1 MIKTV
6 LRTTLVLSLA
16 ATTLVGTAEARG
28 FGGGGF
34 HGGGFHGGGFGGRG
48 IAVGEP
54 NPGIPHNGGFHHH
67 GGWGH
72 GFGWRG
78 VGYTPFYS
86 YGCAYRRV
94 FDDFGNIVIRRV
106 CN

>member
-16 ATTLVGTAEARG
+16 TTTLVGTAEARG

-78 VGYTPFYS
+78 VGFTPF

-94 FDDFGNIVIRRV
+94 LDDFGNIVIRRV
-106 CN
+106 CD